1 MSNYFDNNQILS
13 LVFRWWKHLSAVAL
27 IAAVLA
33 AVFSSSLFIA
43 PKYRSSAVLYP
54 ANIIPMGTETPTE
67 QMLQVLESDEIMLAV
82 SEEFHLFNHYEIDS
96 SKAGSRTLLKEEF
109 QDNVT
114 FEKTKY
120 ESVVIEALDT
130 DPVQAKNMVER
141 VIYHFNQKEKTMQ
154 KEKSIELV
162 TILEQQVDLKK
173 AEMDSMDIRLK
184 ELRVKHGI
192 LDFALQ
198 TEYATERYL
207 EVATAPGAEKYK
219 KEVEPILDA
228 LKEHGGEYVA
238 LTEHLW
244 RVRGMYNNLK
254 ESLEAAIK
262 DVEKH
267 LTYCNVV
274 TYPEVADKKAYPVRW
289 LILAVSVVASVL
301 FALLVV
307 GLIENGAAEAKKS

>member
-1 MSNYFDNNQILS
+1 MPGYFDNNQILGM
-13 LVFRWWKHLSAVAL
+13 VIRWWKQLASVAA

-33 AVFSSSLFIA
+33 AVFSSSLFIQ
-43 PKYRSSAVLYP
+43 PKFRSTAVLYP

-82 SEEFHLFNHYEIDS
+82 SEEFHLYNHYKIDS
-96 SKAGSRTLLKEEF
+96 SKAGTKTLLKEEF
-109 QDNVT
+109 QDNVN

-120 ESVVIEALDT
+120 ESVIIEVMDT

-141 VIYHFNQKEKTMQ
+141 IIYYFNQKEKTMQ

-162 TILEQQVDLKK
+162 TILEQQVGLKK
-173 AEMDSMDIRLK
+173 AEMDSMDVRLK
-184 ELRVKHGI
+184 ELRVEHGI

-207 EVATAPGAEKYK
+207 QVATAPGAEKYK

-228 LKEHGGEYVA
+228 LKEYGGEYVA

-289 LILAVSVVASVL
+289 LFLLIGVVASVL
-301 FALLVV
+301 FALIAIGV
-307 GLIENGAAEAKKS
+307 IENGSAVADNS

>member
-1 MSNYFDNNQILS
+1 MT
-13 LVFRWWKHLSAVAL
+13 VAVVAG
-27 IAAVLA
+27 ILA
-33 AVFSSSLFIA
+33 AVFSSSIFID

-67 QMLQVLESDEIMLAV
+67 QMLQVLESDEIMLTL
-82 SEEFHLFNHYEIDS
+82 SREFHLFNHYNIDS
-96 SKAGSRTLLKEEF
+96 SKAGTRTLLKEEF

-120 ESVVIEALDT
+120 ESVIIEVLDT
-130 DPVQAKNMVER
+130 DPVQAKNMVDR
-141 VIYHFNQKEKTMQ
+141 IIHQFNQKEKTMQ

-162 TILEQQVDLKK
+162 TILKHQLTLKK
-173 AEMDSMDIRLK
+173 AEMDSMDARLK
-184 ELRVKHGI
+184 ELRVTHGI

-219 KEVEPILDA
+219 KEVEPILAA

-267 LTYCNVV
+267 LTYSNVV

-289 LILAVSVVASVL
+289 LILVVSVVASML
-301 FALLVV
+301 FALLAI
-307 GLIENGAAEAKKS
+307 GCLIENGATSINKK